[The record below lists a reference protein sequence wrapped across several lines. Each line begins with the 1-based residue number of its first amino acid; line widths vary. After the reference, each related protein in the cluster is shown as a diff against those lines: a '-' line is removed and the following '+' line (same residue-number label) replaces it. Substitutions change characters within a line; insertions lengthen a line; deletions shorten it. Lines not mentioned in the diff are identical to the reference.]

1 MKHLTSSKSDQQS
14 LTDRNSSTGSF
25 TQYVESQACRMEQ
38 CGWAEEAKSL
48 RGWARELRSSGV
60 EAEYMAREPLFPRP

>member
-1 MKHLTSSKSDQQS
+1 MKQLRSSKADQTS
-14 LTDRNSSTGSF
+14 GMDRSSPTGSF

-38 CGWAEEAKSL
+38 CGWPEEARNL

-60 EAEYMAREPLFPRP
+60 EAELMAQEPLLPRS